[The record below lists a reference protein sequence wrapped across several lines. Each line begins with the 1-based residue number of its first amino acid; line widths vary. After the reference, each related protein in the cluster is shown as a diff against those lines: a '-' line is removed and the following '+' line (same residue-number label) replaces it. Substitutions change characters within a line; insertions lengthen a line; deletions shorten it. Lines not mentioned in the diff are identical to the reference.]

1 MTTELNRQAQTAVDA
16 AEGRGFTFPGRFEIT
31 VFGENQ
37 PELEAIVLSE
47 LTAAGV
53 KPDPGSVRQRLSRGD
68 RYLAVSVS
76 FECNSRELHQ
86 EAYRRLRAHPAVRM
100 TL

>member
-1 MTTELNRQAQTAVDA
+1 MTTELNMQGQPGGDGEA
-16 AEGRGFTFPGRFEIT
+16 RGFTFPGRFEIT
-31 VFGENQ
+31 AFGENL

-53 KPDPGSVRQRLSRGD
+53 TPDLGSVRQRLSRGD

-76 FECNSRELHQ
+76 FDCETRELHQ
-86 EAYRRLRAHPAVRM
+86 EAYRRLRAHPAIRM

>member
-1 MTTELNRQAQTAVDA
+1 MTTEPNMQGQPGG
-16 AEGRGFTFPGRFEIT
+16 EGEARGFTFPGTFEIT
-31 VFGENQ
+31 AFGENL

-53 KPDPGSVRQRLSRGD
+53 APDPGSVRQRLSSGD

-76 FECNSRELHQ
+76 FECDSRELY
-86 EAYRRLRAHPAVRM
+86 EATYRRLRAHPKIRM

>member
-1 MTTELNRQAQTAVDA
+1 MTTDLNRLAQTAE
-16 AEGRGFTFPGRFEIT
+16 AEGRGFTFPGTFEVT
-31 VFGENQ
+31 AFGENV

-53 KPDPGSVRQRLSRGD
+53 KPDLGSVRQRLSRGD

-76 FECNSRELHQ
+76 FDCESREQHQ